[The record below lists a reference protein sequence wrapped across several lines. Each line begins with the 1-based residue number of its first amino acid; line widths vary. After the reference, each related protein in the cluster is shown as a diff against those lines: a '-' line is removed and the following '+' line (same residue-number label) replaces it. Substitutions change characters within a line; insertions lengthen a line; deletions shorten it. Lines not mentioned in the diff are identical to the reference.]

1 MAIPPRSLRGPQGA
15 NRSRS
20 DTAPGRTWPRASSQG
35 RPARRRAASGSPAR
49 TSPRRG
55 SCATSGGER
64 RSGRL
69 PRWSAAHGRRSPR
82 GHRRC
87 RRHWRPRATRGARHA
102 TTRQSPAGPR
112 RPRASSI
119 GRSAPSA
126 RWRFRSS
133 VVRIRVGNYGLG
145 SGITGK
151 WTLLWGSCSSVSPG
165 SRRPCSCPCRAR
177 CQWMG
182 SRAPSSRTC
191 PARPGSPR
199 AGPGRPS

>member
-64 RSGRL
+64 RAGRL

-102 TTRQSPAGPR
+102 TTRQPPVSPR
-112 RPRASSI
+112 RSRASSI
-119 GRSAPSA
+119 GRSAPSV
-126 RWRFRSS
+126 RRRVRSP
-133 VVRIRVGNYGLG
+133 VVRIRVGNHG
-145 SGITGK
+145 SM
-151 WTLLWGSCSSVSPG
+151 TLPGHALAATPRCPRGRGRSVWRARSRPSQG
-165 SRRPCSCPCRAR
+165 SRPP
-177 CQWMG
+177 WP
-182 SRAPSSRTC
+182 SRFLGTC
-191 PARPGSPR
+191 LT
-199 AGPGRPS
+199 